1 MLQIVDD
8 ALRSATMAR
17 KKTLRDVDENF
28 IRATDALS
36 AYEKRHHPNAN
47 PETPVAKR
55 MKTAEETDT
64 SSLKFLNR
72 LKENWL
78 VREEFATLRRG
89 YTDFI
94 HSRW

>member
-36 AYEKRHHPNAN
+36 AYETRHHPNAN
-47 PETPVAKR
+47 SETPVARR
-55 MKTAEETDT
+55 MKAAEETDT

-72 LKENWL
+72 LKEKWH
-78 VREEFATLRRG
+78 VREEFAPLRRG
-89 YTDFI
+89 YTDVD
-94 HSRW
+94 S